1 MRKTFRRLLLLPA
14 AALAL
19 SLTQAASAHADV
31 NLNFQ
36 TPWDGG
42 QCLRP
47 DLYWPLGQSV
57 HEYSC
62 ADGLAHHWQYADVR
76 GAVTK
81 ILWAPNSGCLIPNWD
96 RLGSPVVVTGGGNV
110 CAHSDSDWEMIWLGG
125 NYYKIKNVATG
136 LVLDY
141 DDSGANRGLQLWK
154 DLGDSN
160 QMFSLTP

>member
-1 MRKTFRRLLLLPA
+1 MSKTFRRLLLLPA

-19 SLTQAASAHADV
+19 SMTQAASAHADV
-31 NLNFQ
+31 YLNFQ
-36 TPWDGG
+36 TPWGGG

-62 ADGLAHHWQYADVR
+62 ADGLAHHWKYADVR

-81 ILWAPNSGCLIPNWD
+81 ILWAPNFGCLIPNWD
-96 RLGSPVVVTGGGNV
+96 REGSPVVVTGGGNV
-110 CAHSDSDWEMIWLGG
+110 CANSDSDWEMIPLGG
-125 NYYKIKNVATG
+125 IYYKIKNVATG

-141 DDSGANRGLQLWK
+141 DDSGANRGLQLWR

-160 QMFSLTP
+160 QVFYLAR

>member
-1 MRKTFRRLLLLPA
+1 MTKTLRRLLLLPA

-19 SLTQAASAHADV
+19 SMTQAASAHADV
-31 NLNFQ
+31 NLNFR
-36 TPWDGG
+36 TAWSGG

-62 ADGLAHHWQYADVR
+62 SDGLAHHWHYADVR

-96 RLGSPVVVTGGGNV
+96 REGSPVVVTGGGNV
-110 CAHSDSDWEMIWLGG
+110 CATDESDWEMIGLGG
-125 NYYKIKNVATG
+125 DLYKIKNVHTG

-141 DDSGANRGLQLWK
+141 DDSGAGRGLQLWQ
-154 DLGDSN
+154 DLGDAN
-160 QMFSLTP
+160 QMFALTP